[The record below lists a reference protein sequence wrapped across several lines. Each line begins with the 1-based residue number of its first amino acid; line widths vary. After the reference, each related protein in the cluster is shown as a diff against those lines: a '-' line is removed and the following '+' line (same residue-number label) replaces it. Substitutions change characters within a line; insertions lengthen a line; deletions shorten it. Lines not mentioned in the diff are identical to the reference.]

1 MLATMV
7 ALMAVIWGV
16 VAQDEP
22 VRIVGAAF
30 QPESVLLGDHF
41 ELTVEVEAESDSYE
55 VALPMLDEGLAEGR
69 IELVEDVEAERTNLN
84 EKGYR
89 LRKSYRLRSF
99 EPASYGFDS
108 LAVAY
113 TDGSKI
119 DTLFWSGRL
128 TVEVQDIP
136 IDTTR
141 QTIYDI
147 KQPLD
152 APLLVDEFRG
162 YLWGVVL
169 LGAVVASLV
178 WLVVRALRR
187 SRGKEE
193 ETQLPK
199 EAPHVVAIRSL
210 LVLDSQKLWQN
221 GRYKEYYTRLMDI
234 LRSYID
240 GRFGVGAMEMTTD
253 QIVEAFKELPLSDK
267 QRRELGALLG
277 ESDLV
282 KFAKHIPSAE
292 TNEAAYYTVYY
303 FVEESKEVAEQVVGE
318 GEQTV
323 EGIIVEEKANKEEN
337 QDEGKSE
344 K

>member
-1 MLATMV
+1 
-7 ALMAVIWGV
+7 MAVIQGV
-16 VAQDEP
+16 AAQEP
-22 VRIVGAAF
+22 VRIVRAAF
-30 QPESVLLGDHF
+30 EPESLLLGDHF
-41 ELTVEVEAESDSYE
+41 ELVVEVEAESDSYE
-55 VALPMLDEGLAEGR
+55 VALPLLDDGLAEGR
-69 IELVEDVEAERTNLN
+69 IELVEDVAAERTTPNA
-84 EKGYR
+84 EGYR

-99 EPASYGFDS
+99 EPATYGFDS

-113 TDGSKI
+113 TDGTKI
-119 DTLFWSGRL
+119 DTLFWNGRL
-128 TVEVQDIP
+128 TVEVQDMP
-136 IDTTR
+136 IDTAR

-162 YLWGVVL
+162 YLWGLVL

-178 WLVVRALRR
+178 WLAVRALRR
-187 SRGKEE
+187 SRG
-193 ETQLPK
+193 TQEAVELPK
-199 EAPHVVAIRSL
+199 EAPHIVAIRSL

-234 LRSYID
+234 LRSYLD

-253 QIVEAFKELPLSDK
+253 QIVEAFKQLPLSDK
-267 QRRELGALLG
+267 QRRELGTLLG

-303 FVEESKEVAEQVVGE
+303 FVEESKEVAEQVVSE
-318 GEQTV
+318 GEQSV
-323 EGIIVEEKANKEEN
+323 EGIIVKEKMEEDK
-337 QDEGKSE
+337 QDADQNE